1 MLYLCGLKEESIII
15 IKSGIGA
22 IENMKKEIQFS
33 LVYRDMWQSSG
44 KYVPRRDQLAKI
56 APVIIDMGCF
66 DRVETNG
73 GASEQVNLL
82 YGENPNLAVR
92 AFCKPFNEAGIKTH
106 MLDRGLNA
114 LRMNPVPADVRQLMY
129 KVKHAQGTN
138 ITRIFCGLNDP
149 RNIIPS
155 IKWAK
160 EAGMT
165 AQATMCITYSKVHT
179 AEYYI
184 NLAEQLIE
192 GGAEEICLK
201 DMAGIGRPAM
211 LGTIVAAIK
220 EKHPDIIIQYHG
232 HTGPGFSVA
241 SMLEVAKAGGD
252 VLDVAMEPLSW
263 GMVHPDVITIQAMLR
278 DAGFLVKD
286 INMKAYMEAR
296 SMTQSF
302 IDDFL
307 GYWIDPRNSK
317 MTSLLVGCGLP
328 GGMMGSL
335 MADLKGM
342 HAAINANLRK
352 RGEAEL
358 NEDELL
364 VELFQEVQ
372 RIWPMLGTPCLVTP
386 FSQYVKNA
394 ALMNLFSRSMGEK
407 EFTRMDPAMWGMIL
421 GKSGKLPGT
430 LAPEIVELAKEK
442 GYEFYTD
449 DPQKLYPDVLPQY
462 IKEMEELGWDRGQ
475 DDEELF
481 EFAMHDKQYR
491 EYKSGAAKEQFNK
504 DLFERMEKAA
514 RGGQQVT
521 FFSAADKRAI
531 LHPKAEPLE
540 ATNNGKLFWELNFD
554 EGSMSP
560 VHGRL
565 YKTGEVVCY
574 LQTAHG
580 IEPQTAFCNG
590 RIVAI
595 DKEAGET
602 VAKGQTICWLEK
614 ADLAEETKLAAEK
627 VADTAKR
634 TVNKAVKTLQ
644 ATFKEKAAVIEPE
657 VSKWKDSM
665 NVIKQEKK

>member
-1 MLYLCGLKEESIII
+1 
-15 IKSGIGA
+15 
-22 IENMKKEIQFS
+22 MKKEIQFS

-44 KYVPRRDQLAKI
+44 KYVPRKDQLAKI

-73 GASEQVNLL
+73 GAMEQVNLL
-82 YGENPNLAVR
+82 YGENPNQAVR
-92 AFCKPFNEAGIKTH
+92 TFTKPFNEVGIKTH
-106 MLDRGLNA
+106 MLDRGLNG

-129 KVKHAQGTN
+129 KVKHAQGVD

-155 IKWAK
+155 IRWAK

-165 AQATMCITYSKVHT
+165 AQATMCITYSQVHT

-184 NLAEQLIE
+184 NLAEELIAA
-192 GGAEEICLK
+192 GAQEICLK
-201 DMAGIGRPAM
+201 DMAGIGRPVM

-220 EKHPDIIIQYHG
+220 EKHPDIVLQYHG
-232 HTGPGFSVA
+232 HSGPGFSVA
-241 SMLEVAKAGGD
+241 SMLEVAKAGID

-263 GMVHPDVITIQAMLR
+263 GMVHPDVITVQAMLR

-286 INMKAYMEAR
+286 INMNAYMEAR
-296 SMTQSF
+296 SLTQSF

-342 HAAINANLRK
+342 HAAINANLAK
-352 RGEAEL
+352 RGEKTL
-358 NEDELL
+358 SEDELL
-364 VELFQEVQ
+364 VELFNEVQ

-407 EFTRMDPAMWGMIL
+407 PFTRMDPAMWGMIL

-442 GYEFYTD
+442 GMEFYTG
-449 DPQKLYPDVLPQY
+449 DPQALYPEALPNY
-462 IKEMEELGWDRGQ
+462 LAEMERLGWDRGQ

-481 EFAMHDKQYR
+481 EFAMHEKQYR
-491 EYKSGAAKEQFNK
+491 EYKSGQAKEQFNK
-504 DLFERMEKAA
+504 DLLERMEKAA
-514 RGGQQVT
+514 KGGQQVT
-521 FFSAADKRAI
+521 FISAADKRAI
-531 LHPKAEPLE
+531 LHPSSEPVE
-540 ATNNGKLFWELNFD
+540 ATAAGKVLWELDYNEDSHAPAFGTLFVKD
-554 EGSMSP
+554 T
-560 VHGRL
+560 VI
-565 YKTGEVVCY
+565 CY
-574 LQTAHG
+574 LQTQHG
-580 IEPQTAFCNG
+580 IEPIVAADNC
-590 RIVAI
+590 RLVAI
-595 DKEAGET
+595 DKEQGA
-602 VAKGQTICWLEK
+602 VATKGDAICWVEK
-614 ADLAEETKLAAEK
+614 ADLVDTVKT
-627 VADTAKR
+627 TAK
-634 TVNKAVKTLQ
+634 KIADKVKETLQ
-644 ATFKEKAAVIEPE
+644 DAIKQPDATVIPSTK
-657 VSKWKDSM
+657 SKWKDSM
-665 NVIKQEKK
+665 NANK

>member
-1 MLYLCGLKEESIII
+1 MKRE
-15 IKSGIGA
+15 IK
-22 IENMKKEIQFS
+22 FS

-44 KYVPRRDQLAKI
+44 KYVPRKDQLAKI

-92 AFCKPFNEAGIKTH
+92 TFCKPFNEAGILTH

-114 LRMNPVPADVRQLMY
+114 LRMNPVPADVRKLMY
-129 KVKHAQGTN
+129 KVKKAQGTN

-160 EAGMT
+160 EAGMI
-165 AQATMCITYSKVHT
+165 AQATMCITYSPVHT
-179 AEYYI
+179 VEYYV
-184 NLAEQLIE
+184 NLAEQLIA
-192 GGAEEICLK
+192 GGAQEICLK

-211 LGTIVAAIK
+211 LGKIVKAVK
-220 EKHPDIIIQYHG
+220 EKHPDIVIQYHG

-241 SMLEVAKAGGD
+241 SMLEVAKAGAD

-263 GMVHPDVITIQAMLR
+263 GMVHPDVITIQAMLK

-296 SMTQSF
+296 SLTQSF

-307 GYWIDPRNSK
+307 GYFIDPRNSK

-342 HAAINANLRK
+342 HAAINSNLKK
-352 RGEAEL
+352 RGEKEL

-394 ALMNLFSRSMGEK
+394 ALMNLYSRSMGEK
-407 EFTRMDPAMWGMIL
+407 PFSRMDPAMWGMIL
-421 GKSGKLPGT
+421 GKAGKLPGT

-442 GYEFYTD
+442 GFEFYDD
-449 DPQKLYPDVLPQY
+449 DPQKLYPDVLPQFA
-462 IKEMEELGWDRGQ
+462 KEMEELGWDRGQ

-481 EFAMHDKQYR
+481 EFAMHEKQYR
-491 EYKSGAAKEQFNK
+491 EYKSGAAKEHFNQELAQK
-504 DLFERMEKAA
+504 MEQRANA
-514 RGGQQVT
+514 NGMPLPT
-521 FFSAADKRAI
+521 AADKRAMMY
-531 LHPKAEPLE
+531 PKAEPLQ
-540 ATNNGKLFWELNFD
+540 ATIKGRILWELDYEDRSVEAPNGTHYSKGD
-554 EGSMSP
+554 I
-560 VHGRL
+560 
-565 YKTGEVVCY
+565 VCY
-574 LQTAHG
+574 IEGING
-580 IEPQTAFCNG
+580 IEELRAFTDG
-590 RIVAI
+590 RIVGVE
-595 DKEAGET
+595 KRQGELT
-602 VAKGQTICWLEK
+602 EKGDTIVWIEK
-614 ADLAEETKLAAEK
+614 D
-627 VADTAKR
+627 
-634 TVNKAVKTLQ
+634 
-644 ATFKEKAAVIEPE
+644 
-657 VSKWKDSM
+657 
-665 NVIKQEKK
+665 

>member
-1 MLYLCGLKEESIII
+1 
-15 IKSGIGA
+15 
-22 IENMKKEIQFS
+22 MKKEIKFS

-44 KYVPRRDQLAKI
+44 KYVPRKDQLAKV

-82 YGENPNLAVR
+82 YGENPNQAVR
-92 AFCKPFNEAGIKTH
+92 TFCKPFNEAGIQTH

-129 KVKHAQGTN
+129 KVKYAQGTN

-155 IKWAK
+155 IRWAK
-160 EAGMT
+160 EAGMI

-192 GGAEEICLK
+192 GGAQEICLK

-296 SMTQSF
+296 SLTQQF
-302 IDDFL
+302 IDEFL

-342 HAAINANLRK
+342 HAAINQNLQK
-352 RGEAEL
+352 RGEKTL

-430 LAPEIVELAKEK
+430 LAPEIIELAKEK
-442 GYEFYTD
+442 GFEFYTD

-462 IKEMEELGWDRGQ
+462 IQEMEQLGWDRGQ

-491 EYKSGAAKEQFNK
+491 EYKSGQAKEQFNK
-504 DLFERMEKAA
+504 DLLERMEKAA
-514 RGGQQVT
+514 RGGQQVV
-521 FFSAADKRAI
+521 FLSAQDKRAI
-531 LHPKAEPLE
+531 LHPSAEPLE
-540 ATNNGKLFWELNFD
+540 APMNGRLFWELNYD
-554 EGSMSP
+554 EGSAAP
-560 VHGRL
+560 VHGKL
-565 YKTGEVVCY
+565 FLKGEPVAY

-580 IEPQTAFCNG
+580 IEVLTAFENS

-595 DKEAGET
+595 DKEAGEQI
-602 VAKGQTICWLEK
+602 AKGQTICWMEK
-614 ADLAEETKLAAEK
+614 VDVVEETKIAAQE
-627 VADTAKR
+627 VAKNVKQTAKR
-634 TVNKAVKTLQ
+634 VGKALKD
-644 ATFKEKAAVIEPE
+644 ATAEAAKQIEPQ

-665 NVIKQEKK
+665 NVKKQ

>member
-1 MLYLCGLKEESIII
+1 M
-15 IKSGIGA
+15 A
-22 IENMKKEIQFS
+22 KKEIQFS

-44 KYVPRRDQLAKI
+44 RYVPRRDQLAKV

-92 AFCKPFNEAGIKTH
+92 TFCKPFNEAGIKTH

-160 EAGMT
+160 AAGMT

-179 AEYYI
+179 REYYI

-192 GGAEEICLK
+192 AGAEEICLK
-201 DMAGIGRPAM
+201 DMAGVGRPAM
-211 LGTIVAAIK
+211 LGDIVRAIK
-220 EKHPDIIIQYHG
+220 EKHPHIIIQYHG

-263 GMVHPDVITIQAMLR
+263 GKVHPDVITIQAMLR

-296 SMTQSF
+296 SLTQSF

-307 GYWIDPRNSK
+307 GYWIDPKNAL

-342 HAAINANLRK
+342 HAAINANLK
-352 RGEAEL
+352 KKGEPEL
-358 NEDELL
+358 SEDELL
-364 VELFQEVQ
+364 VQLFDEVQ

-407 EFTRMDPAMWGMIL
+407 DFTRMDPAMWGMIL
-421 GKSGKLPGT
+421 GKSGKLPGE

-449 DPQKLYPDVLPQY
+449 DPQKLYPDVLPHY
-462 IKEMEELGWDRGQ
+462 IEEMEKLGWDRGQ

-481 EFAMHDKQYR
+481 EFAMHEKQYR
-491 EYKSGAAKEQFNK
+491 EYKSGLAKEQFNK
-504 DLFERMEKAA
+504 DLLERMEKAA
-514 RGGQQVT
+514 KGGQQVT
-521 FFSAADKRAI
+521 FISAADKRAI
-531 LHPKAEPLE
+531 LHPNSEPVE
-540 ATNNGKLFWELNFD
+540 APQAGTVLWELDYNEDSHAPAFGKLFRQGDL
-554 EGSMSP
+554 
-560 VHGRL
+560 
-565 YKTGEVVCY
+565 VCY
-574 LQTAHG
+574 LQTQHG
-580 IEPQTAFCNG
+580 IEQLTASFDS
-590 RIVAI
+590 RLVAI
-595 DKEAGET
+595 DKQQGEK
-602 VAKGQTICWLEK
+602 VVKGDAICWLEK
-614 ADLAEETKLAAEK
+614 AEIPAESKA
-627 VADTAKR
+627 TAKPKES
-634 TVNKAVKTLQ
+634 KADK
-644 ATFKEKAAVIEPE
+644 KPAVAKK
-657 VSKWKDSM
+657 SAWKDSM
-665 NVIKQEKK
+665 NVIKAEKK

>member
-1 MLYLCGLKEESIII
+1 
-15 IKSGIGA
+15 
-22 IENMKKEIQFS
+22 MKKEIQFS

-44 KYVPRRDQLAKI
+44 KYVPRKDQLAKI

-73 GASEQVNLL
+73 GAMEQVNLL
-82 YGENPNLAVR
+82 YGENPNKAVR
-92 AFCKPFNEAGIKTH
+92 TFTKPFNEVGIKTH

-129 KVKHAQGTN
+129 KVKHAQGVD

-155 IKWAK
+155 IRWAK

-165 AQATMCITYSKVHT
+165 AQATMCMTYSKVHT
-179 AEYYI
+179 VEYYI

-192 GGAEEICLK
+192 AGAQEICLK

-211 LGTIVAAIK
+211 LGKVVAAIK
-220 EKHPDIIIQYHG
+220 EKHPDIVIQYHG

-241 SMLEVAKAGGD
+241 SMLEVAKAGCD

-296 SMTQSF
+296 SLTQSF

-317 MTSLLVGCGLP
+317 MSSLLVGCGLP

-342 HAAINANLRK
+342 HAAINSNLIK
-352 RGEAEL
+352 RDEHPL

-364 VELFQEVQ
+364 VELFEEVQ

-394 ALMNLFSRSMGEK
+394 ALMNLYSRSMGEK
-407 EFTRMDPAMWGMIL
+407 PFTRMDPAMWGMIL
-421 GKSGKLPGT
+421 GKSGKLPGE
-430 LAPEIVELAKEK
+430 LAPEIVELVKEK
-442 GYEFYTD
+442 GLEFYTD
-449 DPQKLYPDVLPQY
+449 DPQALYPDVLPQY
-462 IKEMEELGWDRGQ
+462 IAEMEELGWERGE

-491 EYKSGAAKEQFNK
+491 EYKSGQAKEQFNK
-504 DLFERMEKAA
+504 DLLERMEKAA
-514 RGGQQVT
+514 KGGQQIT
-521 FFSAADKRAI
+521 FLSAADKRAI
-531 LHPKAEPLE
+531 LHPNSEPID
-540 ATNNGKLFWELNFD
+540 APKSGKVLWELDYNEHSHAPAF
-554 EGSMSP
+554 GT
-560 VHGRL
+560 L
-565 YKTGEVVCY
+565 FAKGEVVCY
-574 LQTAHG
+574 LQTQHG
-580 IEPQTAFCNG
+580 IEPVTAFDHC
-590 RIVAI
+590 RIVSV
-595 DKEAGET
+595 DKEQGA
-602 VAKGQTICWLEK
+602 VATKGDAICWVEK
-614 ADLAEETKLAAEK
+614 ADIVDTVKETVKTT
-627 VADTAKR
+627 VKR
-634 TVNKAVKTLQ
+634 VKTAVKDAINT
-644 ATFKEKAAVIEPE
+644 ADSEVIAPTK
-657 VSKWKDSM
+657 SKWKEGM
-665 NVIKQEKK
+665 YAKR

>member
-1 MLYLCGLKEESIII
+1 M
-15 IKSGIGA
+15 A
-22 IENMKKEIQFS
+22 KKEIQFS

-44 KYVPRRDQLAKI
+44 KYVPRKDQLAKI

-82 YGENPNLAVR
+82 YGENPNIAVR
-92 AFCKPFNEAGIKTH
+92 TFTKPFNEVGIKTH

-114 LRMNPVPADVRQLMY
+114 LRMNPVPADVRKLMY
-129 KVKHAQGTN
+129 KVKHAQGVD

-165 AQATMCITYSKVHT
+165 AQATMCITYSEVHN

-184 NLAEQLIE
+184 NLAEELIAN
-192 GGAEEICLK
+192 GAQEICLK

-232 HTGPGFSVA
+232 HSGPGFSVA

-263 GMVHPDVITIQAMLR
+263 GMVHPDVITIQSMLK

-296 SMTQSF
+296 SLTQEF

-342 HAAINANLRK
+342 HAAINANLVK
-352 RGEAEL
+352 RGQAAL
-358 NEDELL
+358 SEDELL
-364 VELFQEVQ
+364 VELFDEVQ

-394 ALMNLFSRSMGEK
+394 ALMNLYSKSMGEK
-407 EFTRMDPAMWGMIL
+407 PFTRMDPAMWGMIL

-430 LAPEIVELAKEK
+430 LAPEIIELAKEK
-442 GYEFYTD
+442 NMEFYTD
-449 DPQKLYPDVLPQY
+449 DPQALYPDVLPQF
-462 IKEMEELGWDRGQ
+462 IAEMEKNGWDRGQ

-481 EFAMHDKQYR
+481 EFAMHEKQYR
-491 EYKSGAAKEQFNK
+491 EYKSGQAKEQFNK
-504 DLFERMEKAA
+504 DLFERIEKAA
-514 RGGQQVT
+514 AAGQPVKVLT
-521 FFSAADKRAI
+521 AADKRAI
-531 LHPKAEPLE
+531 LHPNAEPLE
-540 ATNNGKLFWELNFD
+540 ATLSGKVMWELDFNEDSKAPALGTF
-554 EGSMSP
+554 
-560 VHGRL
+560 
-565 YKTGEVVCY
+565 YKQGDVVCY
-574 LQTAHG
+574 LQTPHG
-580 IEPQTAFCNG
+580 IEPIRAFEHC
-590 RIVAI
+590 RVVAI
-595 DKEAGET
+595 DKEQGAT
-602 VAKGQTICWLEK
+602 AVKGDALCWVEK
-614 ADLAEETKLAAEK
+614 ADLVEEIITDVKGAAKK
-627 VADTAKR
+627 VKAAIKEAVKKADT
-634 TVNKAVKTLQ
+634 
-644 ATFKEKAAVIEPE
+644 EIIEGTK
-657 VSKWKDSM
+657 SNWKM
-665 NVIKQEKK
+665 TKNHK

>member
-1 MLYLCGLKEESIII
+1 
-15 IKSGIGA
+15 
-22 IENMKKEIQFS
+22 MKKEIQFS

-44 KYVPRRDQLAKI
+44 KYVPRKDQLAKI

-82 YGENPNLAVR
+82 YGENPNQAVR
-92 AFCKPFNEAGIKTH
+92 TFCKPFNEAGIKTH

-129 KVKHAQGTN
+129 KVKHAQGTD

-192 GGAEEICLK
+192 GGAQEICLK

-211 LGTIVAAIK
+211 LGIIVAAIK

-263 GMVHPDVITIQAMLR
+263 GKVHPDVITIQAMLK

-296 SMTQSF
+296 SLTQSF

-307 GYWIDPRNSK
+307 GYWIDPKNAL

-342 HAAINANLRK
+342 HAAINANLK
-352 RGEAEL
+352 KKGEKEL
-358 NEDELL
+358 SEDELL
-364 VELFQEVQ
+364 VQLFDEVQ

-407 EFTRMDPAMWGMIL
+407 DFTRMDPAMWGMIL

-430 LAPEIVELAKEK
+430 LAPEIIELAKEK

-462 IKEMEELGWDRGQ
+462 IKEMKELGWDRGQ

-491 EYKSGAAKEQFNK
+491 EYKSGIAKEQFNK
-504 DLFERMEKAA
+504 DLAERMQKAGKEVPENLRQYLPQA
-514 RGGQQVT
+514 Q
-521 FFSAADKRAI
+521 I
-531 LHPKAEPLE
+531 
-540 ATNNGKLFWELNFD
+540 TNDELRMTNAND
-554 EGSMSP
+554 EM
-560 VHGRL
+560 
-565 YKTGEVVCY
+565 
-574 LQTAHG
+574 
-580 IEPQTAFCNG
+580 
-590 RIVAI
+590 
-595 DKEAGET
+595 
-602 VAKGQTICWLEK
+602 
-614 ADLAEETKLAAEK
+614 
-627 VADTAKR
+627 
-634 TVNKAVKTLQ
+634 
-644 ATFKEKAAVIEPE
+644 AAVAMALHLAQGKQHKEGIIELPYIHPTAWNN
-657 VSKWKDSM
+657 KYYTLK
-665 NVIKQEKK
+665 

>member
-1 MLYLCGLKEESIII
+1 M
-15 IKSGIGA
+15 A
-22 IENMKKEIQFS
+22 KKEIQFS

-44 KYVPRRDQLAKI
+44 RYVPRRDQLAKV

-92 AFCKPFNEAGIKTH
+92 TFCKPFNEAGIKTH

-160 EAGMT
+160 AAGMT

-179 AEYYI
+179 REYYI

-192 GGAEEICLK
+192 AGAEEICLK
-201 DMAGIGRPAM
+201 DMAGVGRPAM
-211 LGTIVAAIK
+211 LGDIVRAIK
-220 EKHPDIIIQYHG
+220 EKHPHIIIQYHG
-232 HTGPGFSVA
+232 HSGPGFSVA

-263 GMVHPDVITIQAMLR
+263 GKVHPDVITIQAMLR

-296 SMTQSF
+296 SLTQSF

-307 GYWIDPRNSK
+307 GYWIDPKNAL

-342 HAAINANLRK
+342 HAAINANLK
-352 RGEAEL
+352 KKGEPEL
-358 NEDELL
+358 SEDELL
-364 VELFQEVQ
+364 VQLFDEVQ

-407 EFTRMDPAMWGMIL
+407 DFTRMDPAMWGMIL
-421 GKSGKLPGT
+421 GKSGKLPGE

-449 DPQKLYPDVLPQY
+449 DPQKLYPDVLPHY
-462 IKEMEELGWDRGQ
+462 IEEMEKLGWDRGQ

-481 EFAMHDKQYR
+481 EFAMHEKQYR
-491 EYKSGAAKEQFNK
+491 EYKSGLAKEQFNK
-504 DLFERMEKAA
+504 DLLERMEKAA
-514 RGGQQVT
+514 KGGQQVT
-521 FFSAADKRAI
+521 FISAADKRAI
-531 LHPKAEPLE
+531 LHPNSEPVE
-540 ATNNGKLFWELNFD
+540 APQAGTVLWELDYNEDSQAPAFGKLFRQGDL
-554 EGSMSP
+554 
-560 VHGRL
+560 
-565 YKTGEVVCY
+565 VCY
-574 LQTAHG
+574 LQTQHG
-580 IEPQTAFCNG
+580 IEPLTASFDS
-590 RIVAI
+590 RLVAI
-595 DKEAGET
+595 DKQQGEK
-602 VAKGQTICWLEK
+602 VVKGDAICWLEK
-614 ADLAEETKLAAEK
+614 AEIPAEPKA
-627 VADTAKR
+627 TAKPKES
-634 TVNKAVKTLQ
+634 KADK
-644 ATFKEKAAVIEPE
+644 KPAAAKK
-657 VSKWKDSM
+657 SAWKDSM
-665 NVIKQEKK
+665 NVIKAEKK

>member
-1 MLYLCGLKEESIII
+1 
-15 IKSGIGA
+15 
-22 IENMKKEIQFS
+22 MKKEVQFS

-44 KYVPRRDQLAKI
+44 KYVPRKDQLAKI

-92 AFCKPFNEAGIKTH
+92 TFCKPFNEAGILTH

-165 AQATMCITYSKVHT
+165 AQATMCITYSKVHN

-192 GGAEEICLK
+192 GGAQEICLK

-220 EKHPDIIIQYHG
+220 EKHPHIIIQYHG

-263 GMVHPDVITIQAMLR
+263 GKVHPDVITIQAMLR

-296 SMTQSF
+296 SLTQSF

-307 GYWIDPRNSK
+307 GYWIDPKNALMS
-317 MTSLLVGCGLP
+317 SLLVGCGLP

-342 HAAINANLRK
+342 HAAINNNLK
-352 RGEAEL
+352 KKGEPEL
-358 NEDELL
+358 SEDELL
-364 VELFQEVQ
+364 VELFDEVQ

-394 ALMNLFSRSMGEK
+394 ALMNIYSKSMGEK
-407 EFTRMDPAMWGMIL
+407 PFTRMDPAMWGMIL
-421 GKSGKLPGT
+421 GKSGKLPGE
-430 LAPEIVELAKEK
+430 LALEIVELAKEK
-442 GYEFYTD
+442 GFEFYTD

-462 IKEMEELGWDRGQ
+462 IKEMEELGWERGQ

-491 EYKSGAAKEQFNK
+491 EFKSGQAKEQFNK
-504 DLFERMEKAA
+504 DLLERMEKAA

-521 FFSAADKRAI
+521 FISAADKRAI
-531 LHPKAEPLE
+531 LHPNAEPLE
-540 ATNNGKLFWELNFD
+540 APVNGRLLWEINTD
-554 EGSMSP
+554 EGSAQP
-560 VHGRL
+560 VHGKL
-565 YKTGEVVCY
+565 YLKGEQVCFLQTPHGMEVV
-574 LQTAHG
+574 
-580 IEPQTAFCNG
+580 TAFDNC
-590 RIVAI
+590 RIVAV
-595 DKEAGET
+595 DKEQGEM
-602 VAKGQTICWLEK
+602 VAKGQTICWM
-614 ADLAEETKLAAEK
+614 EK
-627 VADTAKR
+627 VDMVEEAKIAAQNAIDTAKQTAQELAR
-634 TVNKAVKTLQ
+634 KAKKAVA
-644 ATFKEKAAVIEPE
+644 ATAQQIEPK
-657 VSKWKDSM
+657 VSKWKDSV
-665 NVIKQEKK
+665 NAKIPKK

>member
-1 MLYLCGLKEESIII
+1 M
-15 IKSGIGA
+15 A
-22 IENMKKEIQFS
+22 KKEVQFS

-44 KYVPRRDQLAKI
+44 RYVPRRDQLAKV

-92 AFCKPFNEAGIKTH
+92 TFCKPFNEAGIKTH

-165 AQATMCITYSKVHT
+165 AQATMCITYSKVHN

-192 GGAEEICLK
+192 GGAQEICLK
-201 DMAGIGRPAM
+201 DMAGVGRPHM
-211 LGTIVAAIK
+211 LGVIVAAIK

-263 GMVHPDVITIQAMLR
+263 GKVHPDVITIQAMLR

-296 SMTQSF
+296 SLTQSF

-307 GYWIDPRNSK
+307 GYWIDPKNAL

-335 MADLKGM
+335 MADLKGI

-352 RGEAEL
+352 KGEHEL
-358 NEDELL
+358 SEDELL
-364 VELFQEVQ
+364 VQLFDEVQ

-407 EFTRMDPAMWGMIL
+407 DFTRMDPAMWGMIL
-421 GKSGKLPGT
+421 GKSGKLPGE
-430 LAPEIVELAKEK
+430 LAPEIIELAKEK
-442 GYEFYTD
+442 GFEFYTD

-491 EYKSGAAKEQFNK
+491 EYKSGLAKEQFNK
-504 DLFERMEKAA
+504 DLLERMEKAA
-514 RGGQQVT
+514 KGGQQVT
-521 FFSAADKRAI
+521 FISAADKRAI
-531 LHPKAEPLE
+531 LHPTSEPVE
-540 ATNNGKLFWELNFD
+540 ATQAGTVLWELDYNEDSHAPAFGKLYRQGDL
-554 EGSMSP
+554 
-560 VHGRL
+560 
-565 YKTGEVVCY
+565 VCY
-574 LQTAHG
+574 LQTQHG
-580 IEPQTAFCNG
+580 IEPLTAFENA
-590 RIVAI
+590 RLVAVDSQQG
-595 DKEAGET
+595 DKVT
-602 VAKGQTICWLEK
+602 KGDAICWLEK
-614 ADLAEETKLAAEK
+614 AEIPAEPKKAAK
-627 VADTAKR
+627 PKAAKADTKP
-634 TVNKAVKTLQ
+634 
-644 ATFKEKAAVIEPE
+644 ATPKKSA
-657 VSKWKDSM
+657 WKDSM
-665 NVIKQEKK
+665 NVIKADKK

>member
-1 MLYLCGLKEESIII
+1 M
-15 IKSGIGA
+15 A
-22 IENMKKEIQFS
+22 KKEVQFS

-44 KYVPRRDQLAKI
+44 RYVPRKDQLAKI

-92 AFCKPFNEAGIKTH
+92 TFCKPFNEAGIKTH

-160 EAGMT
+160 AAGMT

-179 AEYYI
+179 REYYI

-192 GGAEEICLK
+192 AGAEEICLK
-201 DMAGIGRPAM
+201 DMAGVGRPAM
-211 LGTIVAAIK
+211 LGDIVRAIK
-220 EKHPDIIIQYHG
+220 EKHPHIIIQYHG

-263 GMVHPDVITIQAMLR
+263 GKVHPDVITIQAMLR

-296 SMTQSF
+296 SLTQSF

-307 GYWIDPRNSK
+307 GYWIDPKNAL

-335 MADLKGM
+335 MADLKGI
-342 HAAINANLRK
+342 HAAINANLK
-352 RGEAEL
+352 KKGEPEL
-358 NEDELL
+358 SEDELL
-364 VELFQEVQ
+364 VQLFDEVQ

-407 EFTRMDPAMWGMIL
+407 DFTRMDPAMWGMIL
-421 GKSGKLPGT
+421 GKSGKLPGE
-430 LAPEIVELAKEK
+430 LAPEIIELAKEK

-449 DPQKLYPDVLPQY
+449 DPQKLYPDVLPHY
-462 IKEMEELGWDRGQ
+462 IEEMEKLGWDRGQ

-481 EFAMHDKQYR
+481 EFAMHEKQYR
-491 EYKSGAAKEQFNK
+491 EYKSGLAKEQFNK
-504 DLFERMEKAA
+504 DLLERMEKAA
-514 RGGQQVT
+514 KGGQQVT
-521 FFSAADKRAI
+521 FISAADKRAI
-531 LHPKAEPLE
+531 LHPSSEPVE
-540 ATNNGKLFWELNFD
+540 ATQAGTVLWELDYNEDSHAPAFGKLYRQGDL
-554 EGSMSP
+554 
-560 VHGRL
+560 
-565 YKTGEVVCY
+565 VCY
-574 LQTAHG
+574 LQTQHG
-580 IEPQTAFCNG
+580 IEPLTASQDS
-590 RIVAI
+590 RLVAI
-595 DKEAGET
+595 DKQQGDKA
-602 VAKGQTICWLEK
+602 VKGDAICWLEK
-614 ADLAEETKLAAEK
+614 ADIPAEPKAKAAK
-627 VADTAKR
+627 TAKP
-634 TVNKAVKTLQ
+634 
-644 ATFKEKAAVIEPE
+644 KAADKKPAAAKK
-657 VSKWKDSM
+657 SAWKDSM
-665 NVIKQEKK
+665 NVIKAEKK